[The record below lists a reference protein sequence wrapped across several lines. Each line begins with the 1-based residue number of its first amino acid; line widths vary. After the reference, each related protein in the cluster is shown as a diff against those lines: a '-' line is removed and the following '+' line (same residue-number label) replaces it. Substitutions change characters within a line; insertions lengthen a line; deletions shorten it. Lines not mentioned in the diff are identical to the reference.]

1 MIVRVYLT
9 CETDLSSL
17 SLALLLLGASV
28 LAVVI
33 CRRFNLPPVLGY
45 LLVGSIIGPHALN
58 LMDDVHRVEYLAE
71 FGVVFLMFSIGL
83 EFSLPKLYSMK
94 RIVFG
99 LGLLQVVVSMLL
111 IAGLVMFAGINW
123 QLGIALGGIF
133 AMSST
138 AVLTK
143 LLAERM
149 QFDTAHGREIMGVLL
164 FQDLAVVPLLV
175 IIPSLTQPPE
185 KLAML
190 LGIALLKA
198 VVVLAV
204 ILVFGQKLMRRWFHF
219 VARAKS
225 SEVFVLNVLLITL
238 GLATLTELA
247 GLSLALGAF
256 VAGMLISETEYRLQM
271 EEDIKPFRDV
281 LMGLFFVT
289 IGVKLDL
296 HIVVGLWWQ
305 VLLILISLLAI
316 KAAVVGLLS
325 WRLGSTPGNAI
336 RSALWLCAGGEFG
349 FVLLGEIANAPK
361 AIEQVALTVLVLS
374 MLVAPFIIQYSEKL
388 VMRFVASEWMMRSMQ
403 LTKIAAQSMDTE
415 KHAILCG
422 FGRNGQYLA
431 RFLGQEGITYIA
443 LDLDPDRIREAVA
456 GGESVVFGDAGRKES
471 LIAAGLMRASVVIV
485 TMSDTP
491 LAEKILFHVQ
501 SARPEVPVIVRTAD
515 ERDLERLSR
524 AGATEV
530 VPEVLEAS
538 LMLASH
544 ALMLLGVPLNRV
556 IRRVR
561 QTRSE
566 RYSLLRGIYRGA
578 SDHDHD
584 ARDDHYQPRLHSIL
598 LGPGASAIGRTLDDL
613 NLDEIGCEVSAIR
626 RRGIRA
632 VEPAPETRLLEG
644 DVVVVL
650 GDREAVTVAEERLLH
665 K

>member
-1 MIVRVYLT
+1 
-9 CETDLSSL
+9 
-17 SLALLLLGASV
+17 V

-33 CRRFNLPPVLGY
+33 FRRFNLPPVLGY

-58 LMDDVHRVEYLAE
+58 LMRDMHRVEYIAE

-99 LGLLQVVVSMLL
+99 LGLLQVVVTMLL
-111 IAGLVMFAGINW
+111 ITALAMLFGIGW
-123 QLGIALGGIF
+123 QLGIALGGVF

-149 QFDTAHGREIMGVLL
+149 QLDSAHGREIMGVLL

-175 IIPSLTQPPE
+175 LIPSLTQPPE

-198 VVVLAV
+198 VVALAV
-204 ILVFGQKLMRRWFHF
+204 ILVFGQKLMRKWFHF

-225 SEVFVLNVLLITL
+225 SEVFILNVLLITL

-256 VAGMLISETEYRLQM
+256 VAGMLISETEYKLQV
-271 EEDIKPFRDV
+271 EEDIKSFRDV

-296 HIVVGLWWQ
+296 HILVGLWWQ
-305 VLLILISLLAI
+305 VLLVLLALLLA
-316 KAAVVGLLS
+316 KSLVVGLLS

-349 FVLLGEIANAPK
+349 FVLLGEIARLPK
-361 AIEQVALTVLVLS
+361 SIEQVTLTALVLS
-374 MLVAPFIIQYSEKL
+374 MLIAPFIVQYSEKL
-388 VMRFVASEWMMRSMQ
+388 VMRFVAGEWLLRSMQ
-403 LTKIAAQSMDTE
+403 LTQIAAQSMGTE

-422 FGRNGQYLA
+422 FGRSGQYLA
-431 RFLGQEGITYIA
+431 RFLSQEGINYIA
-443 LDLDPDRIREAVA
+443 LDLDPDRVREAAA
-456 GGESVVFGDAGRKES
+456 GGETVVFGDAARKEA
-471 LIAAGLMRASVVIV
+471 LIAAGLMRASVAIV
-485 TMSDTP
+485 TVSDTP
-491 LAEKILFHVQ
+491 LAEKILHHIQ
-501 SARPEVPVIVRTAD
+501 ALRPEIPVIVRTAD
-515 ERDLERLSR
+515 ERDIERLSR

-530 VPEVLEAS
+530 VPETLEAS

-544 ALMLLGVPLNRV
+544 ALVLLGTPVNRV
-556 IRRVR
+556 LKRIR
-561 QTRSE
+561 QTRSQ
-566 RYSLLRGIYRGA
+566 RYSLLRGFYRGA
-578 SDHDHD
+578 SDHDID
-584 ARDDHYQPRLHSIL
+584 EIDDHHQPRLHSVL
-598 LGPGASAIGRTLDDL
+598 LGPGAGAIGRTLDEI
-613 NLDEIGCEVSAIR
+613 NLDQFGCEVSAIR

-632 VEPAPETRLLEG
+632 VEPAPETRLEEG

-650 GDREAVTVAEERLLH
+650 GTPEAVSAAEERLLQ

>member
-1 MIVRVYLT
+1 M
-9 CETDLSSL
+9 
-17 SLALLLLGASV
+17 
-28 LAVVI
+28 VI
-33 CRRFNLPPVLGY
+33 CRRINLPPVLGY
-45 LLVGSIIGPHALN
+45 LLVGCIIGPHALN

-99 LGLLQVVVSMLL
+99 LGLLQVIVSMLL
-111 IAGLVMFAGINW
+111 ITGLVMLAGINW
-123 QLGIALGGIF
+123 QLGIALGGVF

-149 QFDTAHGREIMGVLL
+149 QFDTAHGREILGVLL

-190 LGIALLKA
+190 LGVALLKA

-238 GLATLTELA
+238 SLATLTELA

-256 VAGMLISETEYRLQM
+256 VAGMLISETEYRLQV

-296 HIVVGLWWQ
+296 QIVVGLWWQ
-305 VLLILISLLAI
+305 VLLVLISLLAI
-316 KAAVVGLLS
+316 KAVVVGLLS
-325 WRLGSTPGNAI
+325 WRLGSTPGNSI

-349 FVLLGEIANAPK
+349 FVLLGEIANMPK
-361 AIEQVALTVLVLS
+361 AIEQMALTVLVLS
-374 MLVAPFIIQYSEKL
+374 MLIAPFIIQYSEKL

-403 LTKIAAQSMDTE
+403 LTKIAAESMGTQR
-415 KHAILCG
+415 HAILCG

-431 RFLGQEGITYIA
+431 RFLGREGVEYFA
-443 LDLDPDRIREAVA
+443 LDLDPDRVREAAA
-456 GGESVVFGDAGRKES
+456 GGESVVFGGAGGKES
-471 LIAAGLMRASVVIV
+471 LIAAGLLPGSVVIV

-491 LAEKILFHVQ
+491 LAEKVLHHVQ
-501 SARPEVPVIVRTAD
+501 ELRPDLPVVVRTAD
-515 ERDLERLSR
+515 ERDMGRLAR
-524 AGATEV
+524 AGAAEV
-530 VPEVLEAS
+530 VPETLEAS

-544 ALMLLGVPLNRV
+544 ALVLIGIPLNRV
-556 IRRVR
+556 LRRIR
-561 QTRSE
+561 QTRTE
-566 RYSLLRGIYRGA
+566 RYRLLRGFFHG
-578 SDHDHD
+578 SPD
-584 ARDDHYQPRLHSIL
+584 RDDDEESQPRLHSVWL
-598 LGPGASAIGRTLDDL
+598 NRGAAAIGMTLDQL
-613 NLDEIGCEVSAIR
+613 HLDRLGCEVSAIR

-650 GDREAVTVAEERLLH
+650 GDPEAVTAAEERLLR